1 MCNNLRHGF
10 KKSLFLGRFLYEEYF
25 STLDKAYQMVFS
37 SLRNRIGLPVHPYGQ
52 VSLTR
57 HHIMQYYPPPINPD
71 PNFLDEDTKEEFV
84 ALQSYPRLAS
94 PSYRANFRYFGFYG
108 ILLIL
113 A

>member
-1 MCNNLRHGF
+1 MII
-10 KKSLFLGRFLYEEYF
+10 SGRFLYEEYF

-57 HHIMQYYPPPINPD
+57 HHIMQYYPPPVNPD

-94 PSYRANFRYFGFYG
+94 PSYRANFSFGVFM
-108 ILLIL
+108 ILEKNQTVKIEFFGDM
-113 A
+113 